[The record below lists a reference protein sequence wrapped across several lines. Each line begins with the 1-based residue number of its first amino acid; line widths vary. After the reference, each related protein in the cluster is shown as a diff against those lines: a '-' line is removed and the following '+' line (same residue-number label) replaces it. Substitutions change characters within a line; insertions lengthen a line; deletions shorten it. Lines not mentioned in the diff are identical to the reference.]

1 MSDADDVHE
10 LPEKDWPD
18 RLLREVKRIRRWP
31 PVDSGGLSVVTD
43 RLGRVRIGFAA
54 RTERLLEPGP
64 TPIQDIEPVTFVYWS
79 IDAVGLKAPSVWSG
93 RADFPR
99 DIGHINPT
107 PADQAASLCL
117 ARAGLQ
123 PIYDRY
129 GVDGVMDRLMDWLH
143 DAKTGQL
150 MKDGWEPVPMGE
162 GQEARG
168 GYFDIGFF
176 QELASKHE
184 TGVGWKCGVAR
195 LLTEEFGGRVVFLTP
210 ELDLTDDAQ
219 VQDAR
224 KRVQGTPKDKLV
236 AAYIPWVFVWSDRA
250 QPIDRQLFGV
260 WSSYGEIETGL
271 KGTGIETQ
279 LPAAIMDALLRLSDT
294 PDAPGG
300 RPIALLVGVWRPV
313 PISDQV
319 FGMAQDVEA
328 RRLEIRAYLLHCEKH
343 RDNPI
348 GPAVEVRQLLG
359 IQIPGREMLAFTSG
373 VSADAPVALLG
384 YGALG
389 SCIGDFLL
397 RAGVPKIAAI
407 DNDDLAPHNLARHS
421 ATVEDLY
428 ARKVAHL
435 DRLAGQV
442 TFFDDEIQREPRDL
456 DITNLSDED
465 LAKIA
470 GEYRLIL
477 DTTAEER
484 VRRRLARAALPPET
498 RLVRTEIFD
507 GGRLGAMYV
516 TGPAN
521 SPNLIDLY
529 YALCARAT
537 EDGAVERWLRGE
549 QAAGTSSE
557 EMVLGMGCASAT
569 TRMPKYTVA
578 QHASAFMP
586 KVMAALN
593 GNVEPGI
600 GINPLGQDG
609 TPLGWR
615 WFDYGGDVSVLN
627 SKDAPG
633 WQVRLVPQAANKLAE
648 LRIAHGDVETGGYL
662 YGGYDFALKQIYVVA
677 VSDVPPGTMQSAA
690 AIDLGPAGQTRLERK
705 IERRAGGKLARVGT
719 WHSHPQS
726 GPGMSGKDRRTIKK
740 FRSADRDNGVP
751 TLLVI
756 TSPEGI
762 GAHLWV

>member
-1 MSDADDVHE
+1 MSDVDNVLE

-18 RLLREVKRIRRWP
+18 ALTREVRCIHRWP
-31 PVDSGGLSVVTD
+31 AIDSNGLSVVTD
-43 RLGRVRIGFAA
+43 GAGCLRIGFAVE
-54 RTERLLEPGP
+54 TERLLEPGP
-64 TPIQDIEPVTFVYWS
+64 TLIQDKEPISLVYRS
-79 IDAVGLKAPSVWSG
+79 IDAVGLNAPSVWSG
-93 RADFPR
+93 RSDFPR

-107 PADQAASLCL
+107 PADRPASLCL

-123 PIYDRY
+123 PVYDRY
-129 GVDGVMDRLMDWLH
+129 GVDGVLDRLMDWLH
-143 DAKTGQL
+143 DAKTRQL

-168 GYFDIGFF
+168 AYFDIGFF
-176 QELASKHE
+176 QELALKHD
-184 TGVGWKCGVAR
+184 TGVGWSCGVAR
-195 LLTEEFGGRVVFLTP
+195 MLTEEFGGRVVFPTP
-210 ELDLTDDAQ
+210 ALDLSDESKVQAARAQ
-219 VQDAR
+219 
-224 KRVQGTPKDKLV
+224 VQGTPKNKPV
-236 AAYIPWVFVWSDRA
+236 AAHIPWVFVWSDRA
-250 QPIDRQLFGV
+250 KPIDRQLFGV
-260 WSSYGEIETGL
+260 WNSYGEIEAGL
-271 KGTGIETQ
+271 RGTGIEGQ
-279 LPAAIMDALLRLSDT
+279 FPAAIMEILQRLSDR

-300 RPIALLVGVWRPV
+300 KPVVLLIGVWRPL
-313 PISDQV
+313 PISEQV
-319 FGMAQDVEA
+319 FGMAQNAEA

-348 GPAVEVRQLLG
+348 DPAVEVRQLVG
-359 IQIPGREMLAFTSG
+359 IQLPSREMLAFTSG

-389 SCIGDFLL
+389 SCIADFLL

-421 ATVEDLY
+421 GTAHDLY
-428 ARKVAHL
+428 TLKVAHL
-435 DRLAGQV
+435 GKLASTV
-442 TFFDDEIQREPRDL
+442 TFFPDEIQRKLGDF
-456 DITNLSDED
+456 DIGNLTDEE
-465 LAKIA
+465 LGKIA
-470 GEYRLIL
+470 REYRVIV
-477 DTTAEER
+477 DATAEER

-498 RLVRTEIFD
+498 RLVRAEIFD
-507 GGRLGAMYV
+507 SGRLGALFV
-516 TGPAN
+516 TGPGN
-521 SPNLIDLY
+521 SPNTIDLY
-529 YALCARAT
+529 YALCARAA
-537 EDGAVERWLRGE
+537 EDKAIERWLRGE

-586 KVMAALN
+586 KVIAALN
-593 GNVEPGI
+593 GNVEAGI

-615 WFDYGGDVSVLN
+615 WFDYGGDVSVLE

-633 WQVRLVPQAANKLAE
+633 WQVRLSRQAANKLAE

-677 VSDVPPGTMQSAA
+677 VSDVPPGTTQSATG
-690 AIDLGPAGQTRLERK
+690 IDLGPAGRTRLERR

-726 GPGMSGKDRRTIKK
+726 GPGMSAKDRKTMEK
-740 FRSADRDNGVP
+740 FRGEDRDNGVP

-756 TSPEGI
+756 SSPKGN
-762 GAHLWV
+762 GAHLWT

>member
-1 MSDADDVHE
+1 MSGADDVQA

-18 RLLREVKRIRRWP
+18 TVVHEVRRIRRWSA
-31 PVDSGGLSVVTD
+31 VESDSLSVATD
-43 RLGRVRIGFAA
+43 GAGRLRIGFTT
-54 RTERLLEPGP
+54 RTERLLEPAP
-64 TPIQDIEPVTFVYWS
+64 TPIQDIEPITLVYRS
-79 IDAVGLKAPSVWSG
+79 IEAVGLNAPSVWSG
-93 RADFPR
+93 RANFPR

-107 PADQAASLCL
+107 HADRPASLCL

-123 PIYDRY
+123 PVYDRY
-129 GVDGVMDRLMDWLH
+129 GMDGAMDRLMDWLH

-176 QELASKHE
+176 QELALKQE
-184 TGVGWKCGVAR
+184 GGVGWKCGVAR
-195 LLTEEFGGRVVFLTP
+195 LLTKEFGGKVVFLSP
-210 ELDLTDDAQ
+210 ELDLTDDTQ

-224 KRVQGTPKDKLV
+224 KRVRSAPKEKPV

-250 QPIDRQLFGV
+250 QPIIRQLFGV
-260 WSSYGEIETGL
+260 WNTYGEIETGL
-271 KGTGIETQ
+271 KDTGMEEQ
-279 LPAAIMDALLRLSDT
+279 LPAAIMGAVLQLTDPAT
-294 PDAPGG
+294 PV
-300 RPIALLVGVWRPV
+300 ALLVGVWRPV

-319 FGMAQDVEA
+319 FGMAEDAEA
-328 RRLEIRAYLLHCEKH
+328 RHLEIRAYLLHCEKH

-348 GPAVEVRQLLG
+348 DPAVEARQLLG
-359 IQIPGREMLAFTSG
+359 IQLPSREMLAFTSG
-373 VSADAPVALLG
+373 VSADKPVALLG

-428 ARKVAHL
+428 AHKVAHL
-435 DRLAGQV
+435 DRLAGKV

-456 DITNLSDED
+456 DITNVSDED
-465 LAKIA
+465 LAKIV
-470 GEYRLIL
+470 GEYRLIV
-477 DTTAEER
+477 DATAAER

-507 GGRLGAMYV
+507 GGRLGVMFV

-529 YALCARAT
+529 YALCARAV
-537 EDGAVERWLRGE
+537 EDEAVERWLRGE

-557 EMVLGMGCASAT
+557 ELVLGMGCASAT
-569 TRMPKYTVA
+569 SRMPKYTVA

-586 KVMAALN
+586 TVMASLN
-593 GNVEPGI
+593 DEIEAGI
-600 GINPLGQDG
+600 GINPLGKEG
-609 TPLGWR
+609 APLGWR
-615 WFDYGGDVSVLN
+615 WFEYGGDVVVLEAA
-627 SKDAPG
+627 DATG
-633 WQVRLVPQAANKLAE
+633 WQVRLSPDAASQLTALRLAN
-648 LRIAHGDVETGGYL
+648 GNVETGGYL

-677 VSDVPPGTMQSAA
+677 VSDVPPGTKQSAA
-690 AIDLGPAGQTRLERK
+690 AIDLGAAGRTQLERK
-705 IERRAGGKLARVGT
+705 IERRAGSKLAQVGT

-726 GPGMSGKDRRTIKK
+726 GPGMSAKDRRTMEK
-740 FRSADRDNGVP
+740 FRSTDRDNGVP

-756 TSPEGI
+756 SSPEGN
-762 GAHLWV
+762 GAHVWV